1 MVLFRSLSL
10 LALLAP
16 ASPGAAQGLDVP
28 VTVGG
33 EAELDACD
41 AVGEIVGLDPRG
53 DNFLSVRSGPGGTP
67 YREID
72 RLHTG
77 DKVRL
82 CEARGPWRGV
92 VYAPRDRTG
101 GAECGVSS
109 PIPRRAPYAGPCRAG
124 WIHHR
129 YVRSMAG

>member
-10 LALLAP
+10 LAFLAL
-16 ASPGAAQGLDVP
+16 ASPAAAQGLDVP

-82 CEARGPWRGV
+82 CEAHGPWRGV